1 MSKRR
6 GHGEGSIYQR
16 DDGIWCASVDLG
28 RSNGKRRRKTIYG
41 KTRKEVADKLKIL
54 HRDQAAGINLQQE
67 QYTVEQFIDR
77 WLKEII
83 CHRRPRTR
91 ESYEATARKHICP
104 YVGQYKL
111 HKLLP
116 EHVQT
121 MANALLAKGLGTRSA
136 EYACLVLSRALNQAI
151 RWGYVHR
158 NVVDGVEL
166 PKVRQRKIQPADKQ
180 QVQALLNA
188 VKGHRLKGIYWVAIF
203 LGLRRGEVLGLLK
216 ENIDFEANTITVDG
230 SIQRI
235 GKKLERTEPKTE
247 TSRRVLPMPASVA
260 RVLRAHLVRVE
271 AERSQAGETWEEH
284 GYLFPSARGTPLEPR
299 NLLRH
304 FKDVLAEAKLP
315 ASTRFHDL
323 RHWCASL
330 LIACEVHP
338 KAIQE
343 ILGHAN
349 ITTTMNTYGHLLP
362 NVLRAAT
369 DRMGAFAPD
378 EGIEESEENSGEPE
392 DDYGESV

>member
-1 MSKRR
+1 MVKDQSTN
-6 GHGEGSIYQR
+6 
-16 DDGIWCASVDLG
+16 AMSVDLG
-28 RSNGKRRRKTIYG
+28 RINGKRRRKTIYG
-41 KTRKEVADKLKIL
+41 KTRKEVADKLKAL
-54 HRDQAAGINLQQE
+54 HRDQAAGTNIQPD
-67 QYTVEQFIDR
+67 QYTVEQFIYR
-77 WLKEII
+77 WLNEII

-91 ESYEATARKHICP
+91 ESYEATARKYICP

-166 PKVRQRKIQPADKQ
+166 PKVKQRKVQPADEH
-180 QVQALLNA
+180 QVKALLNA
-188 VKGHRLKGIYWVAIF
+188 VKGHRLKGVYWLAIF

-216 ENIDFEANTITVDG
+216 ENIDFEAKTITVDG

-247 TSRRVLPMPASVA
+247 TSRRVLPMPEPVA

-271 AERSQAGETWEEH
+271 ADRSKAGETWEEH
-284 GYLFPSARGTPLEPR
+284 GYLFPSARGTPLESG

-330 LIACEVHP
+330 LIASQVHP

-349 ITTTMNTYGHLLP
+349 IATTMNIYGHLLP
-362 NVLRAAT
+362 NVLRDAT
-369 DRMGAFAPD
+369 DRIGAFAPD
-378 EGIEESEENSGEPE
+378 EGLEESEENSDESE
-392 DDYGESV
+392 DNYGESV